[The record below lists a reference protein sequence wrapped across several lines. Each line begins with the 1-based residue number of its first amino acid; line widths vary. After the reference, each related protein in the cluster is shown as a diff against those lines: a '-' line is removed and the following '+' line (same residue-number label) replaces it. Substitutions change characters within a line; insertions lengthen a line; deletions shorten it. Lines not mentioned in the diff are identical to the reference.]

1 MIHMAVP
8 GWKKE
13 DDIKT
18 ENYKKNVQKLVDE
31 WNKDMKPLIDQIDK
45 IKSEIKQLE
54 VKQVALQKKKP
65 SLMSMRGGNT
75 DDKLDQK
82 LEELRKKGVQYR
94 DKMVKPTGEFRRNLE
109 LQAKPDVAKLEK
121 DKIEKL
127 ADWVK
132 GVVQDGLPIG
142 KNVKIP
148 LGDLGFDFKRMR
160 ATSGTITFSIE
171 F

>member
-1 MIHMAVP
+1 MFNVTPSPLSHASQSRKEMIRMA
-8 GWKKE
+8 GHGSKKE

-82 LEELRKKGVQYR
+82 LEELRKK
-94 DKMVKPTGEFRRNLE
+94 
-109 LQAKPDVAKLEK
+109 
-121 DKIEKL
+121 
-127 ADWVK
+127 
-132 GVVQDGLPIG
+132 
-142 KNVKIP
+142 
-148 LGDLGFDFKRMR
+148 
-160 ATSGTITFSIE
+160 
-171 F
+171 